1 MRHPASTWISPVEPD
16 RIPPGDAYTGDAMPD
31 SDANKHEH
39 GGLDQSALAHVM
51 GYNLAQADIPA
62 RKIFFKN
69 IGQPLK
75 LRPVEFTILLLLM
88 SNKDVTQKQ
97 LCQTLAVTAPN
108 VTILLDRM
116 QERGLVTRVR
126 NETDRRSQHILL
138 TEEGSALARK
148 AHETSL
154 TMENEP
160 LRHLSPAERAMLIE
174 LLQKVAR
181 HRRV

>member
-1 MRHPASTWISPVEPD
+1 MSARDREPA
-16 RIPPGDAYTGDAMPD
+16 GGAYTGEAMPD
-31 SDANKHEH
+31 SDAHKHDH
-39 GGLDQSALAHVM
+39 AALDQSALAHVL
-51 GYNLAQADIPA
+51 GYNIAQADIPS

-116 QERGLVTRVR
+116 QERGFVTRVR
-126 NETDRRSQHILL
+126 NETDRRSQHVVL
-138 TEEGSALARK
+138 TEEGAALAK
-148 AHETSL
+148 QAHEISL

-160 LRHLSPAERAMLIE
+160 LRHLSPAERAMLVE

>member
-1 MRHPASTWISPVEPD
+1 MSRTAAES
-16 RIPPGDAYTGDAMPD
+16 DAYTGAAMPD
-31 SDANKHEH
+31 PDADKHDNSPAPH
-39 GGLDQSALAHVM
+39 TLDQSCLAHVM

-75 LRPVEFTILLLLM
+75 LRPVEFTILMLLM
-88 SNKDVTQKQ
+88 SNTDVTQKQ

-108 VTILLDRM
+108 VTILLDRL
-116 QERGLVTRVR
+116 QERGLVARVR

-138 TEEGSALARK
+138 TEQGAALAHK
-148 AHETSL
+148 AHEISL

-160 LRHLSPAERAMLIE
+160 LRHLSAAERAMLIE

>member
-1 MRHPASTWISPVEPD
+1 
-16 RIPPGDAYTGDAMPD
+16 MPD
-31 SDANKHEH
+31 SAQNKTDKADSGSAPHA
-39 GGLDQSALAHVM
+39 LDQSLLAHVL
-51 GYNLAQADIPA
+51 GYNLAQATIPTH
-62 RKIFFKN
+62 KIFFKN

-75 LRPVEFTILLLLM
+75 LRPVEFTILMLLM
-88 SNKDVTQKQ
+88 SNCDVTQKQ

-126 NETDRRSQHILL
+126 SETDRRSQHILL
-138 TEEGSALARK
+138 SDKGRTLARR
-148 AHETSL
+148 AYEISL

-160 LRHLSPAERAMLIE
+160 LRHLSMAERAMLIE

>member
-1 MRHPASTWISPVEPD
+1 
-16 RIPPGDAYTGDAMPD
+16 MPD
-31 SDANKHEH
+31 PTANNRQDSNVPH
-39 GGLDQSALAHVM
+39 GLDQSSLAHVL

-62 RKIFFKN
+62 HKIFFKN

-75 LRPVEFTILLLLM
+75 LRPVEFTILMLLM
-88 SNKDVTQKQ
+88 SNTNVTQKQ
-97 LCQTLAVTAPN
+97 LCQTLAVSAPN
-108 VTILLDRM
+108 LTILLDRM
-116 QERGLVTRVR
+116 QERDLVKRVR

-138 TEEGSALARK
+138 TRQGAALARK
-148 AHETSL
+148 AYEISL

-160 LRHLSPAERAMLIE
+160 LRHLSSAERAMLIE